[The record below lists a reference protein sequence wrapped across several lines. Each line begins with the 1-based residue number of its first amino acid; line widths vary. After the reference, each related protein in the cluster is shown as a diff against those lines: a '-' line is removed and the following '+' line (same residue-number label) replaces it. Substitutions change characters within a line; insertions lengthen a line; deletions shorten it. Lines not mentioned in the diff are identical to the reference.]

1 MKSPLERRGA
11 TEFVKR
17 LPNTVRNRLR
27 DHVWRPMRQQISGWR
42 LSQVTART
50 IPNNPDEIVA
60 FIRVRN
66 EELRLPYFLQ
76 HHFHLGVDRII
87 AVDNGSSDATRE
99 ILSSFDRVDLFETP
113 EGYELHWFWLQY
125 LFDCFGK
132 GRWCL
137 VLDIDELLVYP
148 SHDRMPLRDL
158 LSYLDQEGYTA
169 MRSDLLD
176 MYSARSI
183 RETVYKSGQDP
194 RQVAP
199 YFEPTNRARRRV
211 FGVDPSMRKY
221 PLVRFDGKLRLEQG
235 AHNVT
240 PARVAD
246 IRGALLHF
254 PFFSDFID
262 KVKREASR
270 GVYWDH
276 AFEYKRYRA
285 MLERNTS
292 LSLYHS
298 GSVKLTDLRQLVDLG
313 LMRSTPAYSSF
324 SDDAAPGRRQ
334 RTDTGTG

>member
-183 RETVYKSGQDP
+183 RETVYKSGSSAESVGDFWF
-194 RQVAP
+194 RQV
-199 YFEPTNRARRRV
+199 TQRV
-211 FGVDPSMRKY
+211 V
-221 PLVRFDGKLRLEQG
+221 QG
-235 AHNVT
+235 
-240 PARVAD
+240 
-246 IRGALLHF
+246 
-254 PFFSDFID
+254 DF
-262 KVKREASR
+262 EASIGPKAIR
-270 GVYWDH
+270 
-276 AFEYKRYRA
+276 
-285 MLERNTS
+285 L
-292 LSLYHS
+292 S
-298 GSVKLTDLRQLVDLG
+298 GSQFGLVV
-313 LMRSTPAYSSF
+313 
-324 SDDAAPGRRQ
+324 
-334 RTDTGTG
+334 